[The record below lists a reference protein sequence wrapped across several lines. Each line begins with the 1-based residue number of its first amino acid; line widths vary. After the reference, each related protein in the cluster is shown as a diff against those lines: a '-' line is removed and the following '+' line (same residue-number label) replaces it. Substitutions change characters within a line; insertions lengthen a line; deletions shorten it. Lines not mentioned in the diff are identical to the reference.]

1 MQFPVMRGVRHN
13 NHRAMGEV
21 ITLSVANHAMDS
33 YVVKPKSEMIGGI
46 LVCMHGP
53 GVDEFVRD
61 ICKRLALEGYLV
73 VAPNFYHRQGDD
85 LVEPWSKLEDSEAIA
100 DMRAAIDFLVSKT
113 VPVVGVVGFC
123 MGGRLGF
130 LQLANDDR
138 LCTGVIFH
146 GGNIMVS
153 RGSMPAPLDQS
164 ESISASILSIFG
176 GEDTNPSPADRDVI
190 QNRLSALRV
199 PFRFVTYAGAGH
211 AFLNFTRP
219 SMYREEQA
227 KSAWNLCVNWLRE
240 EMRRDV

>member
-1 MQFPVMRGVRHN
+1 
-13 NHRAMGEV
+13 MGEV
-21 ITLSVANHAMDS
+21 VTISVGDSAMDS
-33 YVVKPKSEMIGGI
+33 FVANSKSEVVGGI

-61 ICKRLALEGYLV
+61 ICERLASEGYLV
-73 VAPNFYHRQGDD
+73 VAPNFYHRQGDN
-85 LVEPWSKLEDSEAIA
+85 LEEPWTKLNDAEAIA
-100 DMRAAIDFLVSKT
+100 DMRAAIDLLESNLV
-113 VPVVGVVGFC
+113 PAVGVVGFC

-153 RGSMPAPLDQS
+153 RGPMPSPLDQS
-164 ESISASILSIFG
+164 ESIRASILGIFG
-176 GEDTNPSPADRDVI
+176 LEDTNPSPADRDVI
-190 QNRLSALRV
+190 ESRLTALSV
-199 PFRFVTYAGAGH
+199 PFRFETYDGAGH

-227 KSAWNLCVNWLRE
+227 KSAWNLCIDWLRA
-240 EMRRDV
+240 EMRSSV